1 MLAVLKC
8 FDEICLN
15 CVWKIWHRQNL
26 SGWRHLDV
34 NLCAESSTPL
44 QRLQTADTGRDG
56 NHKGFVNI
64 HTIKR
69 NNLWA
74 PEHFDVLFGH
84 CSFYFLSFFN
94 KWKSIVHDNENNEQ
108 STFTKGSRELFF
120 LQLACTCGSDSRT
133 VWKRESKRQEKAKN
147 TQIPQ
152 PNLNPLIRRW
162 WHHCRTLQQRNV
174 FEEPSTVLH
183 LVLLL
188 LKSRYTFSLLFFFL
202 RSSAHNLKQK
212 VRFPFDYWI

>member
-1 MLAVLKC
+1 MN
-8 FDEICLN
+8 FY
-15 CVWKIWHRQNL
+15 
-26 SGWRHLDV
+26 
-34 NLCAESSTPL
+34 AESSTQLQPL
-44 QRLQTADTGRDG
+44 RASATGRDW

-64 HTIKR
+64 LTIKQ

-74 PEHFDVLFGH
+74 PDHFDVLFGH
-84 CSFYFLSFFN
+84 WSLYFPFFN

-108 STFTKGSRELFF
+108 STFTRSSRELFF
-120 LQLACTCGSDSRT
+120 LQLAYTCGSDSQ
-133 VWKRESKRQEKAKN
+133 K

-152 PNLNPLIRRW
+152 PNLHLLIHRW

-188 LKSRYTFSLLFFFL
+188 KSRYTFSLIFLFL
-202 RSSAHNLKQK
+202 RSSAYNLKQK
-212 VRFPFDYWI
+212 DRFPLNNWI